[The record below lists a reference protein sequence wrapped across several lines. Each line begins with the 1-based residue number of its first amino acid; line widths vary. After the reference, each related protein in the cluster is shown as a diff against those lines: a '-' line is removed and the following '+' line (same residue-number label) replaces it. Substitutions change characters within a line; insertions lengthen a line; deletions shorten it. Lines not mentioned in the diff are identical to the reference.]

1 MRKIQIVLVSLLT
14 LCLCACNAS
23 NKIISEEKSTAVPTE
38 NSENVMESTKET
50 VIDVQI
56 NSTVFSATLNNNS
69 SAKAF
74 EQMLNEGKITIS
86 MQDYGNFE
94 KVGEL
99 PNSIEANDEQITTEP
114 GDIILYEG
122 NKISVYYDTNT
133 WNLTRLGKLNGVSK
147 EQLTELLGKGDVK
160 MTFRLHEE
168 QKEYK
173 TLVAY
178 FSATGNTRKLAEYI
192 QNNIGADMYEII
204 PAVPYTEADIAYYTN
219 CRADREQNDASAR
232 PEIKDKLDNM
242 DEYDTVYL
250 GYPIWHGQAPRIIS
264 TFLESYDFSGKTI
277 IPFCTSHSSG
287 LGSSDVD
294 LHKLAPDAVWK
305 AGQRFNSN
313 ADKDSVLKWAKQ

>member
-1 MRKIQIVLVSLLT
+1 MRKMQIVLVSLLT

-23 NKIISEEKSTAVPTE
+23 NKIISEDKSTAVPTE

-204 PAVPYTEADIAYYTN
+204 PAVPYT
-219 CRADREQNDASAR
+219 
-232 PEIKDKLDNM
+232 
-242 DEYDTVYL
+242 
-250 GYPIWHGQAPRIIS
+250 
-264 TFLESYDFSGKTI
+264 
-277 IPFCTSHSSG
+277 
-287 LGSSDVD
+287 
-294 LHKLAPDAVWK
+294 
-305 AGQRFNSN
+305 
-313 ADKDSVLKWAKQ
+313 